1 MSYGIPYK
9 GSKNKVTKWLLS
21 LLPKGEVFVDLFCGG
36 SRRSETWSLS
46 TATRCIRDATRRRT
60 QRQGLRAPLEIWKA
74 CKDRKNI

>member
-36 SRRSETWSLS
+36 SRRSGMWSLS
-46 TATRCIRDATRRRT
+46 TATLCIRAAT
-60 QRQGLRAPLEIWKA
+60 
-74 CKDRKNI
+74 